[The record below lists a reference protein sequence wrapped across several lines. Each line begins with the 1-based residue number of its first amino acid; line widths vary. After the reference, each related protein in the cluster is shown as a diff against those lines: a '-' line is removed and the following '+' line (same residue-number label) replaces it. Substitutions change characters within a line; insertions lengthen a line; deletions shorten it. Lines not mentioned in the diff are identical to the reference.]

1 MNHTENS
8 VGPHEFAPKGWR
20 RWICNHCYGPRT
32 LHPRRGW
39 VRARPL
45 HDNAYLSVRAPHFHE
60 GW

>member
-1 MNHTENS
+1 MTESQTS
-8 VGPHEFAPKGWR
+8 VGPHDFAPKGWR
-20 RWICNHCYGPRT
+20 RWICCHCYGPRA

-45 HDNAYLSVRAPHFHE
+45 HDNAYLSSRAPHFNE